1 MKIRPLQHDDSEAVL
16 RINAT
21 AGAAVARLD
30 VPELSRLMAISALH
44 LAAVNSSGA
53 VAGYALAFSN
63 EHAYDGEEF
72 LTFRASIDKPFIYID
87 QVAIDVAA
95 RRAGAGRMLYQ
106 ELASRAESLR
116 AAALCCEV
124 NFVPPNPVSL
134 AFHRRVGFAR
144 TGALDTLDGRTV
156 ALLRRA
162 ITGGHW

>member
-16 RINAT
+16 RINAA

-30 VPELSRLMAISALH
+30 LPELSRLMAISALH

-72 LTFRASIDKPFIYID
+72 LTFRASIDTPFIYID
-87 QVAIDVAA
+87 QVAIDIAA

-124 NFVPPNPVSL
+124 NLVPPNPVSF
-134 AFHRRVGFAR
+134 AFHRRMGFTRA
-144 TGALDTLDGRTV
+144 GALDTLDGRTV
-156 ALLRRA
+156 ALLRKA
-162 ITGGHW
+162 AKGGNL